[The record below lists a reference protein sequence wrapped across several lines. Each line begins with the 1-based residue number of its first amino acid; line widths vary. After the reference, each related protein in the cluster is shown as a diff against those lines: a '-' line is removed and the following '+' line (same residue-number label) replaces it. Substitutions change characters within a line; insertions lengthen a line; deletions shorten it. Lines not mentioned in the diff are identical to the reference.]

1 MVQCSGPTAGLIVTP
16 RHALLVGLLA
26 ASCSFDTRGIA
37 PPGRQDHRVIL
48 RDGPA
53 AERALDL
60 APGADLPDAARP
72 EQAIP
77 CTPQSCP
84 GCCSG
89 QTCHPGTATGLCG
102 KAGDSCIDCNVT
114 SMICSAGVCTAPCA
128 SSSQC
133 GGEEVCIPPHC
144 VPPYARDYTLTILSA
159 QIGAGPLMRGDWD
172 YLPGHEAD
180 PFCVVR
186 RAGTDLYTTKVIADT
201 QAPAWTGASFV
212 VRIEKGVELEI
223 ECLDDDGITDDTIG
237 TVTWSP
243 EVPASALKAGSV
255 TATGSGALQKLVVS
269 FTPK

>member
-1 MVQCSGPTAGLIVTP
+1 MFGTNGRAHPMP
-16 RHALLVGLLA
+16 RLALLVGLLA
-26 ASCSFDTRGIA
+26 ASCSFDTRGIS
-37 PPGRQDHRVIL
+37 PSGRQDHRVLL
-48 RDGPA
+48 RDGPV
-53 AERALDL
+53 AERRADL
-60 APGADLPDAARP
+60 APGVDLPDAAHL

-89 QTCHPGTATGLCG
+89 QSCHPGTAAGLCG
-102 KAGDSCIDCNVT
+102 KAGESCIDCNAT
-114 SMICSAGVCTAPCA
+114 SMICSGGVCTVACA

-133 GGEEVCIPPHC
+133 GGDAVCIPPDC

-172 YLPGHEAD
+172 YLAGHAPD

-186 RAGTDLYTTKVIADT
+186 RGGNDLHTTKVVVDT
-201 QAPAWTGASFV
+201 QTPSWTGESVV
-212 VRIEKGVELEI
+212 VRIEKGVELEV
-223 ECLDDDGITDDTIG
+223 ECLDDDGISDDPIG

-243 EVPASALKAGSV
+243 EVPVSVLKAGTV
-255 TATGSGALQKLVVS
+255 AATGSGALQKLVVS